1 MSRKSNSLLTPAGAY
16 IRMSSRQQDKSP
28 AEQRAEIT
36 KLAAREGCRVVE
48 WFTDGAITGDS
59 TADDRPG
66 LAALLAAAKAH
77 RFTMV
82 LAWHTNRISREDPM
96 DAIVFY
102 NQLRKA
108 GVDLHTCCE
117 GAIALED
124 FAKQLLLFVNQK
136 ASNDFL
142 SELSAKSLRGKIA
155 NAKLGG
161 WNGGSAPYGMARGEF
176 DPSGQ
181 LIRRLAHGDRANKG
195 NHLRLVPSEDRQK
208 LEAVQ
213 YAFTRFDTAHIS
225 KKHLA
230 RRTANDGLSPAK
242 LESLVNKPR
251 STTPYE
257 SRLRR
262 RQPMGGVGLGNL
274 FRGQRGERHFMRQ
287 GQGKRQATQE
297 ARRGRDFHSRRQ

>member
-1 MSRKSNSLLTPAGAY
+1 MG
-16 IRMSSRQQDKSP
+16 QSP
-28 AEQRAEIT
+28 A
-36 KLAAREGCRVVE
+36 
-48 WFTDGAITGDS
+48 
-59 TADDRPG
+59 TAPPMIGPDWPR
-66 LAALLAAAKAH
+66 LLAAAKAH

-161 WNGGSAPYGMARGEF
+161 WNGGSAPYGMDRGEF
-176 DPSGQ
+176 DPRHGHFTSTARAWRQGEQGQ
-181 LIRRLAHGDRANKG
+181 PPAVGA
-195 NHLRLVPSEDRQK
+195 LR
-208 LEAVQ
+208 
-213 YAFTRFDTAHIS
+213 
-225 KKHLA
+225 
-230 RRTANDGLSPAK
+230 
-242 LESLVNKPR
+242 R
-251 STTPYE
+251 ST
-257 SRLRR
+257 
-262 RQPMGGVGLGNL
+262 
-274 FRGQRGERHFMRQ
+274 
-287 GQGKRQATQE
+287 E
-297 ARRGRDFHSRRQ
+297 A